1 MGEAV
6 AGSKKKRRK
15 GKREKTA
22 EADSNPA
29 CPTPSTPMPSKA
41 VGAWELPWELGPQR
55 ALLWEGKSRCD
66 VTAGSSSQ
74 PRIHGSFSVSA
85 CCGWLQDSRDGV
97 MQRDEALL
105 FPLGVAQTVG
115 RGQAASPI
123 QLQPPLHPC
132 PGRCSSQRAG
142 FITSPDEMGFPNKRA
157 LTLFFQ
163 HDVGS
168 GQQSEW
174 PQFFRRLQFQSV
186 VVLD

>member
-29 CPTPSTPMPSKA
+29 STRSTPMPLTA

-97 MQRDEALL
+97 MQRDDALL

-115 RGQAASPI
+115 RLPQSSHPY
-123 QLQPPLHPC
+123 PC

-142 FITSPDEMGFPNKRA
+142 FITSPGEMGFPNKRA
-157 LTLFFQ
+157 LPFFPAQ
-163 HDVGS
+163 CW
-168 GQQSEW
+168 EW
-174 PQFFRRLQFQSV
+174 TPVRMASSSPPRLQFQSLV
-186 VVLD
+186 GLD

>member
-1 MGEAV
+1 MTGRAERRRWAKLLL
-6 AGSKKKRRK
+6 GQKKRRK

-29 CPTPSTPMPSKA
+29 STPSTPMPSTA

-123 QLQPPLHPC
+123 QPPPC

-157 LTLFFQ
+157 LTLFF
-163 HDVGS
+163 
-168 GQQSEW
+168 
-174 PQFFRRLQFQSV
+174 
-186 VVLD
+186 